1 MARIFPPYLIKWR
14 KKFVVGE
21 IDKYVSQLLPL
32 NRRGG
37 FGADVVDDAV
47 DAEDFIHKTFACL
60 CQHFVG
66 QARPFGG
73 HEIDRCDRAQDDGF
87 GVGALVAHHAHAA
100 HRDESGEGLRAA
112 VEDARLILPYV

>member
-1 MARIFPPYLIKWR
+1 MLFFIK
-14 KKFVVGE
+14 
-21 IDKYVSQLLPL
+21 KYILLPL

-47 DAEDFIHKTFACL
+47 DAEDFVDDPFARFR
-60 CQHFVG
+60 QHFVG

-73 HEIDRCDRAQDDGF
+73 HEIDCGNRAQDDGF
-87 GVGALVAHHAHAA
+87 RISALVAHHAHAA
-100 HRDESGEGLRAA
+100 YRDEGGKGLRAA